1 MKETGLFIDGDD
13 CDATVEELETII
25 EIMKDC
31 DIYEKEIYE
40 AVPNN
45 DNKVRMC
52 TCYNENDSTLD
63 CGKYRCN
70 NYAPRNG
77 KNGCCK
83 FNHKVEYTAGKTF
96 IVNQKGELTQLIQKQ
111 LWVAANKNNRIC
123 ITNLKPKLSPCKTY
137 WIDQKNKGFIHISKT
152 LSKELFPNITFENS
166 PQEAEI
172 TIKIKQKQS

>member
-13 CDATVEELETII
+13 YDATIEELETIV

-52 TCYNENDSTLD
+52 KYYEDSTLD

-70 NYAPRNG
+70 GYTPRNG

-83 FNHKVEYTAGKTF
+83 FNRKVEYTAGKTF
-96 IVNQKGELTQLIQKQ
+96 IINQKGELTQVIQKK
-111 LWVAANKNNRIC
+111 LWVAANKSHRIC
-123 ITNLKPKLSPCKTY
+123 ITKIKPRLYKNY
-137 WIDQKNKGFIHISKT
+137 WSDKKNKGFMCINKT

-166 PQEAEI
+166 PQEIEI
-172 TIKIKQKQS
+172 TIKIKQKQI